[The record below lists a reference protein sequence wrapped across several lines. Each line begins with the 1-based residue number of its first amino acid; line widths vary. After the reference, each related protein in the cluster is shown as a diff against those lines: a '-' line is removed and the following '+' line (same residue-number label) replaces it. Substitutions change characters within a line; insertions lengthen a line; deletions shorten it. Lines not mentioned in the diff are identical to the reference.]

1 MPFDIRK
8 LIEMAPLIVGA
19 MKPGSPEAAAMMR
32 GFMRAQQQRRQQGME
47 DQQLQE
53 QRAVRESQMANMS
66 ADNRRADE
74 ALQMQREQ
82 AGFQR
87 EQAGIGRLEKFREA
101 AKERAN
107 ELIGG
112 ADLNTSPADPGL
124 QNQISLDQFNLAN
137 QYGVPGAQSTTLP
150 NVSAPLSMRKKR
162 RAKELYEE
170 AKASYAPKDDK
181 GNVTDHAWEDSITLN
196 SPEFGD
202 MKPSQLRVMFAT
214 PAYMAQGGGSLR
226 PDGTTKGNGFLG
238 PLQRPDGRV
247 SSEISIG
254 VNVDGREMDIP
265 TLVPTL
271 TPQERQWL
279 LTNDNSDPRA
289 IPQPIVDKAVAHAR
303 KRLASGLSPFADG
316 GQPGRVPAPFAQPP
330 DREASTPG
338 SFDAQFVDML
348 AAEEERLKRKLTRT
362 EKAQLRLR
370 AKGSYEAA
378 GRPPKEG
385 DEPIQPDDV
394 LGAATAI
401 LSGRMAPSQLS
412 LVGGMGNRGVKFK
425 QAVVAE
431 VNKRDPNFNWQA
443 SEAGYKFASNPGT
456 QNTIRFLD
464 NIEKT
469 LPVLE
474 RASDD
479 FKRSN
484 VQVINKAILAGKK
497 QFGSTDVV
505 TFEFARNILADE
517 IAKILQGGGTGNGT
531 SDAKLRQAQDLISG
545 DMTPDQLKAAI
556 GAARELLSTRRES
569 LSKGTFME
577 KKPGTTGPKI
587 GERRT
592 FDGKIGEWD
601 GKGWKA
607 VQ

>member
-19 MKPGSPEAAAMMR
+19 TKPGSPEAAAMMR

-101 AKERAN
+101 AKERAG

-124 QNQISLDQFNLAN
+124 QNQIALDQFNLAN

-150 NVSAPLSMRKKR
+150 NVSAPISMRKKNK
-162 RAKELYEE
+162 AKEIYEQAKKTYGDE
-170 AKASYAPKDDK
+170 AMASDA
-181 GNVTDHAWEDSITLN
+181 ITIKTGEL
-196 SPEFGD
+196 FGD
-202 MKPSQLRVMFAT
+202 MKPSQLRT
-214 PAYMAQGGGSLR
+214 LYELPAVQAPTAGAVSAAGEPPLAR
-226 PDGTTKGNGFLG
+226 PF
-238 PLQRPDGRV
+238 
-247 SSEISIG
+247 I
-254 VNVDGREMDIP
+254 
-265 TLVPTL
+265 
-271 TPQERQWL
+271 
-279 LTNDNSDPRA
+279 A
-289 IPQPIVDKAVAHAR
+289 
-303 KRLASGLSPFADG
+303 
-316 GQPGRVPAPFAQPP
+316 

-338 SFDAQFVDML
+338 SFDAQFADVL

-370 AKGSYEAA
+370 TKGSYEAA
-378 GRPPKEG
+378 GRAPAAG